1 MRCGILFKELVPF
14 RFQSETLLMKSKTN
28 LYKSV
33 LNTLLIVFLLSFTAV
48 FGQNIAPKDDVFVD
62 THGVIRWKTTNN
74 EVHGFG
80 VNYTVP
86 FAHAYRS
93 AKRMGIDPKKA
104 IENDVYHFSRLG
116 FDLYRVHVW
125 DTEIS
130 DTLGN
135 LIVNEH
141 LDTFDFLM
149 KKLKDKGIFT
159 VLTPIAFWG
168 NGWPEP
174 DENTP
179 GFSHKYGKEN
189 CLTNPAAIKAQQNY
203 LFQFLNHVNP
213 YTGLAYK
220 NDPNIIAFEI
230 SNEPHHRGS
239 EKEVTNFIKG
249 MVKAMRKSGTKKPI
263 LYNISHSVHL
273 AEAYFKAG
281 IQGGTFQWYATGL
294 GYQREIPGNLLPNTN
309 NYNIPFDKTIKKYHG
324 AKYVY
329 EFDAADVGKS
339 YMYPAMARS
348 FRKAGI
354 QLATHFAY
362 DPTFLA
368 SVNTEYN
375 THYMNLAYTPQ
386 KALSLMIASEV
397 FHQIPMNKDYGK
409 YPQNLT
415 FDNFKVNY
423 QNDLAEYNAETK
435 FIYTNH
441 TTANPVNEAKL
452 KLIAGF
458 GNSTL
463 IKYDGLGAY
472 FLDKIEEGIWRLEV
486 MPDAVWVDNP
496 FGKNSPEK
504 TIVVINWKNH
514 DMVINLQNLGS
525 QFDLEAINQ
534 GNTISK
540 SVENTSFSI
549 SPGTYM
555 LSKKGTSK
563 NWKATDDWGFGKLND
578 FYAPETTLTK
588 PWFKHTLETE
598 VSENTSLT
606 IKINYI
612 SPNKPQEIQ
621 LLVYSNGKSKT
632 YKMENRASYSYSTTI
647 PAEVLTAGFL
657 SYHIIVKH
665 QKENYTTYPAGKTG
679 SPFDWDFYDKTTY
692 QVRVVRKTNPIHLF
706 NAVKDSDL
714 LVKQWRK
721 SFQLVPTK
729 NEGEAEYQMNIEK
742 LFEPDVENPNAKPI
756 YDYSFK
762 HFILDKIKGRKNDL
776 TLMKNLVFKGRSL
789 NDKPCKL
796 QIAFVMDDGS
806 SFGNTIEIGTE
817 STDYKIS
824 LSNLKPVKTVTLPR
838 PYPSFLPY
846 YFEHNLSSEFNIT
859 KVESIQFSIGPGIS
873 EKELKDKHG
882 LAIISM
888 RLE

>member
-1 MRCGILFKELVPF
+1 ME
-14 RFQSETLLMKSKTN
+14 SKTN
-28 LYKSV
+28 LCKSV
-33 LNTLLIVFLLSFTAV
+33 LYSMVFLLSFSTLFA
-48 FGQNIAPKDDVFVD
+48 QNNTPKGDVYVD
-62 THGVIRWKTTNN
+62 NQGMMRWKLSNK
-74 EVHGFG
+74 EVQGFG

-86 FAHAYRS
+86 FAHAFRS

-135 LIVNEH
+135 LIENEH

-149 KKLKDKGIFT
+149 KKLKDKGIHA
-159 VLTPIAFWG
+159 VITPIAFWG

-179 GFSHKYGKEN
+179 GFSHKYGKDN
-189 CLTNPAAIKAQQNY
+189 SLTSPAAIKAQQNY

-220 NDPNIIAFEI
+220 NDPSIIAFEI

-249 MVKAMRKSGTKKPI
+249 MVKSMRKSGTKKPI

-294 GYQREIPGNLLPNTN
+294 GYQREIPGNLLPNTDD
-309 NYNIPFDKTIKKYHG
+309 YNIPFNKTIKKYHG

-329 EFDAADVGKS
+329 EFDAADVGRS
-339 YMYPAMARS
+339 YIYPAMARS
-348 FRKAGI
+348 FREAGV

-362 DPTFLA
+362 DPTYLA
-368 SVNTEYN
+368 SNNTEYN

-409 YPQNLT
+409 YPQNLA
-415 FDNFKVNY
+415 FDDFKVNY

-435 FIYTNH
+435 FIYTNK
-441 TTANPVNEAKL
+441 TNATPLNENKL

-458 GNSTL
+458 GNSNL

-472 FLDKIEEGIWRLEV
+472 FLDKIEDGIWRLEI

-496 FGKNSPEK
+496 FGRNSPKK
-504 TIVVINWKNH
+504 TVGVINWKNH
-514 DMVINLQNLGS
+514 LMEINLQNLGS
-525 QFDLEAINQ
+525 QFEIEAINQ
-534 GNTISK
+534 GNTLSK
-540 SVENTSFSI
+540 NVENGNFSI
-549 SPGTYM
+549 TPGTYI
-555 LSKKGTSK
+555 LSKKGNSK
-563 NWKATDDWGFGKLND
+563 NWTSNDTFGFGKLND
-578 FYAPETTLTK
+578 FYAPETTVTK
-588 PWFKHTLETE
+588 PWFKHTPEIE
-598 VSENTSLT
+598 VSENNALT
-606 IKINYI
+606 IKVNYI
-612 SPNKPQEIQ
+612 APNEAEKIQ
-621 LLVYSNGKSKT
+621 LAVYAGSKNEIYEMINAGAYT
-632 YKMENRASYSYSTTI
+632 YSAVI
-647 PAEVLTAGFL
+647 PAEMINTGFI

-665 QKENYTTYPAGKTG
+665 QEDHYTTYPAGKIG
-679 SPFDWDFYDKTTY
+679 RPVDWNFYDRGTF
-692 QVRVVRKTNPIHLF
+692 QVRVVPNSNPIHLF
-706 NAVKDSDL
+706 NALKDTDF
-714 LVKQWRK
+714 LVREWRK

-729 NEGEAEYQMNIEK
+729 NEGEAEYQMNLEK
-742 LFEPDVENPNAKPI
+742 LFEVDVENLNAKPI

-762 HFILDKIKGRKNDL
+762 HFILDKIEGRKNDL
-776 TLMKNLVFKGRSL
+776 SSMKNLIFKGRSL
-789 NDKPCKL
+789 NNKPCKL
-796 QIAFVMDDGS
+796 QIAFVMNDGS
-806 SFGNTIEIGTE
+806 SFGNILEIDTE
-817 STDYKIS
+817 SSDYIMR
-824 LSNLKPVKTVTLPR
+824 LSDLKPVKSVTLPR

-846 YFEHNLSSEFNIT
+846 YLAHNLSSEFDIN

-873 EKELKDKHG
+873 ENELADKHG
-882 LAIISM
+882 IAIVSL

>member
-1 MRCGILFKELVPF
+1 ML
-14 RFQSETLLMKSKTN
+14 KSKN
-28 LYKSV
+28 NHHINFSSSKINFYKSILRAFLFV
-33 LNTLLIVFLLSFTAV
+33 FILVTAAAFSQNNTQKGDIY
-48 FGQNIAPKDDVFVD
+48 VD
-62 THGVIRWKTTNN
+62 NHGLMRWKTSNK
-74 EVHGFG
+74 EVQGFG

-93 AKRMGIDPKKA
+93 AKRMDIDQKKA

-116 FDLYRVHVW
+116 FDLFRVHVW

-149 KKLKDKGIFT
+149 KKLADKGIRA
-159 VLTPIAFWG
+159 VITPIAFWG

-174 DENTP
+174 DESTP
-179 GFSHKYGKEN
+179 GFSHKYGKDN
-189 CLTNPAAIKAQQNY
+189 CLINPGAIKAQQNY

-220 NDPNIIAFEI
+220 NDPNILAFEI

-249 MVKAMRKSGTKKPI
+249 MVKAMKKSGTKKPI

-281 IQGGTFQWYATGL
+281 IQGGTFQWYGTGL

-309 NYNIPFDKTIKKYHG
+309 DYNIPFDKTIKKYHG

-329 EFDAADVGKS
+329 EFDAADMGKS
-339 YMYPAMARS
+339 YIYPAIARS
-348 FRKAGI
+348 FRQAGM

-362 DPTFLA
+362 DPTYLA
-368 SVNTEYN
+368 STNTEYN

-397 FHQIPMNKDYGK
+397 FHEIPMYKDFGK
-409 YPQNLT
+409 YPKNLT

-423 QNDLAEYNAETK
+423 ENDLAEYNAETK

-441 TTANPVNEAKL
+441 TTTNPVNEAKL

-458 GNSTL
+458 GNSSL
-463 IKYDGLGAY
+463 VKYDGLGAY

-496 FGKNSPEK
+496 FGRNSPEK
-504 TIVVINWKNH
+504 TVAVINWENH
-514 DMVINLQNLGS
+514 NMVIHLQNLGS
-525 QFDLEAINQ
+525 QFDIEAINK
-534 GNTISK
+534 GNTYSK
-540 SVENTSFSI
+540 LVENASFSI
-549 SPGTYM
+549 APGTYM
-555 LSKKGTSK
+555 LSKKGVSK
-563 NWKATDDWGFGKLND
+563 IWKTNDDSAFGKLND
-578 FYAPETTLTK
+578 FYAPKTTVTK
-588 PWFKHTLETE
+588 PWFKHMPETE
-598 VSENTSLT
+598 VSENASLP
-606 IKINYI
+606 IKVNYI
-612 SPNKPQEIQ
+612 APNKPQEIQ
-621 LLVYSNGKSKT
+621 LVVYSNGKSKI
-632 YKMENRASYSYSTTI
+632 YKMENKAAYSYSATI
-647 PAEVLTAGFL
+647 PAEMMTAGFL
-657 SYHIIVKH
+657 SYHIIVQH
-665 QKENYTTYPAGKTG
+665 HEENYTTYPAAKTG
-679 SPFDWDFYDKTTY
+679 RQFDWDFYDRSTFE
-692 QVRVVRKTNPIHLF
+692 VRVVPKSNPIHLF
-706 NAVKDSDL
+706 NAAKDSDL
-714 LVKQWRK
+714 LVKEWRK
-721 SFQLVPTK
+721 SFKLVPTK
-729 NEGEAEYQMNIEK
+729 NEGEAEYQMNLEK
-742 LFEPDVENPNAKPI
+742 LFVTDIENLNAKPI

-762 HFILDKIKGRKNDL
+762 HFILNEIKGRKNDL
-776 TLMKNLVFKGRSL
+776 PLMKNMIFKGRSL
-789 NDKPCKL
+789 NEKPCKL
-796 QIAFVMDDGS
+796 QIAFVMNDGS
-806 SFGNTIEIGTE
+806 SFGNNIEIGTKT
-817 STDYKIS
+817 TDYKIS
-824 LSNLKPVKTVTLPR
+824 LSSLKPLKTVTLPR

-846 YFEHNLSSEFNIT
+846 YLDHNLSSQFDIT

-873 EKELKDKHG
+873 ENELTDKHG
-882 LAIISM
+882 IAIISL

>member
-1 MRCGILFKELVPF
+1 MKHH
-14 RFQSETLLMKSKTN
+14 LMEPKTTF
-28 LYKSV
+28 YKSV
-33 LNTLLIVFLLSFTAV
+33 LNNLFILFLFSFTTIL
-48 FGQNIAPKDDVFVD
+48 GQNNAPKGDVFVD
-62 THGVIRWKTTNN
+62 KSGVMRWKLSNR
-74 EVHGFG
+74 EVQGFG

-93 AKRMGIDPKKA
+93 AKKMGIDPKMA

-125 DTEIS
+125 DTEIT

-135 LIVNEH
+135 LIANEH

-149 KKLKDKGIFT
+149 KKLKDKCINAII
-159 VLTPIAFWG
+159 TPIAFWG

-179 GFSHKYGKEN
+179 GFSHKYGKDKS
-189 CLTNPAAIKAQQNY
+189 LTNPAAIKAQQNY

-220 NDPNIIAFEI
+220 NDPNILAFEI

-249 MVKAMRKSGTKKPI
+249 MVKAIRNSGTKKPI

-294 GYQREIPGNLLPNTN
+294 GYQREIPGNLLPNTDD
-309 NYNIPFDKTIKKYHG
+309 YNIPFNETIKKYHG

-339 YMYPAMARS
+339 YIYPAMARS
-348 FRKAGI
+348 FREAGI

-362 DPTFLA
+362 DPTYLA
-368 SVNTEYN
+368 STNTEYN

-415 FDNFKVNY
+415 FDNFKINY
-423 QNDLAEYNAETK
+423 ENGLAEYNGENK
-435 FIYTNH
+435 FIYTNN
-441 TTANPVNEAKL
+441 TATKPVNANNL

-458 GNSTL
+458 GNSNVV
-463 IKYDGLGAY
+463 KYNGLGAY
-472 FLDKIEEGIWRLEV
+472 FLDKIEDGIWRLEV
-486 MPDAVWVDNP
+486 MPDAVWVNNP
-496 FGKNSPEK
+496 FGRNSPEK
-504 TIVVINWKNH
+504 TVGVIKWKSH
-514 DMVINLQNLGS
+514 LMEINLQNLGS
-525 QFDLEAINQ
+525 QFEIEAVNQ
-534 GNTISK
+534 GNSVSK
-540 SVENTSFSI
+540 IVEIASFSI
-549 SPGTYM
+549 TPGTYI
-555 LSKKGTSK
+555 LSKKGVSK
-563 NWKATDDWGFGKLND
+563 NWTANDHFGFGKLND
-578 FYAPETTLTK
+578 FYAPETTVIK
-588 PWFKHTLETE
+588 PWFKHTPEHE
-598 VSENTSLT
+598 VSENYPLT
-606 IKINYI
+606 IKVNYI
-612 SPNKPQEIQ
+612 APNEPQILQ
-621 LLVYSNGKSKT
+621 LAVYSGNKSEI
-632 YKMENRASYSYSTTI
+632 YDMENIGAYSYSSTI
-647 PAEVLTAGFL
+647 PAEMIKTGFL

-665 QKENYTTYPAGKTG
+665 HEDSYTTYPAAKNGRP
-679 SPFDWDFYDKTTY
+679 SDWDFYDSSTFH
-692 QVRVVRKTNPIHLF
+692 VRVVPKLNPIHLF
-706 NAVKDSDL
+706 NAAKDTDL
-714 LVKQWRK
+714 LVREWRK

-729 NEGEAEYQMNIEK
+729 NDGEAEYQMNLEK
-742 LFEPDVENPNAKPI
+742 LFEVDVENLNAKPI

-762 HFILDKIKGRKNDL
+762 HFILDKIDGRKNDL
-776 TLMKNLVFKGRSL
+776 SSMKNLIFKGRSL

-796 QIAFVMDDGS
+796 QIAFVMNDGS
-806 SFGNTIEIGTE
+806 SFGNLIEIGTE
-817 STDYKIS
+817 SSDYTMS
-824 LSNLKPVKTVTLPR
+824 LFDLKPVKTVTLPR

-846 YFEHNLSSEFNIT
+846 YLAHNLSSEFDINKI
-859 KVESIQFSIGPGIS
+859 ESIQFSIGPGIS
-873 EKELKDKHG
+873 ENELTEKHG
-882 LAIISM
+882 IAIVSL